1 MKFILF
7 QIIGRVNADP
17 DYLPRS
23 SDFGL
28 NQNVFRE
35 KFCSTCPEPFYKIA
49 FLCCDLLP
57 DRRYVPMFI
66 IGYDLSISSV
76 GHDTDQNCML
86 LTMNGIKPDKVHNKL
101 VIVICCCRV
110 QTQRPHHVNQS
121 LLCAFPIVVSCIYW
135 SYNLERVV
143 DHQPKITSLLVQ
155 VLLTEEDC

>member
-86 LTMNGIKPDKVHNKL
+86 LTRNGIKP
-101 VIVICCCRV
+101 
-110 QTQRPHHVNQS
+110 
-121 LLCAFPIVVSCIYW
+121 
-135 SYNLERVV
+135 E
-143 DHQPKITSLLVQ
+143 
-155 VLLTEEDC
+155 